1 MNFTQKKTILSQSK
15 ILNMEEIKLDKRLY
29 QKPVIKI
36 FNMDIENLMNL
47 IGNGGTITPGASGGD
62 AKKNFFGDEDFSYE
76 NDFNSVK
83 GD

>member
-47 IGNGGTITPGASGGD
+47 SGNGGTITPGASRGD